1 MRVRDLIERL
11 QGLDPDLMVVR
22 PGYEGGYKD
31 VSEIKVTEL
40 VLNYNN
46 SPYYGPHEEVS
57 SVWCEDGEED
67 AGPRTKAI
75 LIQ

>member
-1 MRVRDLIERL
+1 
-11 QGLDPDLMVVR
+11 MVVR

-31 VSEIKVTEL
+31 VSEITDTEL
-40 VLNYNN
+40 VLNYNK

-57 SVWCEDGEED
+57 KIWDEDGEED
-67 AGPRTKAI
+67 AGQRAKAV